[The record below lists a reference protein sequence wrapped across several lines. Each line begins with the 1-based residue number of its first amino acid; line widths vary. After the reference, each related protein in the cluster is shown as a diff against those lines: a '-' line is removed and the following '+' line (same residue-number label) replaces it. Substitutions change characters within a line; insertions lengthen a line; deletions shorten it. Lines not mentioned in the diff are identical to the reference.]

1 MDIPHILDNGK
12 DIAFY
17 CARLEGKTTLTAC
30 EELCPRHSSC
40 DTAGMAND
48 ELASYER
55 SEKTGYGLEELIRK
69 ANCKNYAEFVIFLYD
84 IGAFGRNRQRQ
95 GILTKRAWGL
105 CPCPFYK
112 ER

>member
-40 DTAGMAND
+40 DTVAMAKICVLVGMI
-48 ELASYER
+48 
-55 SEKTGYGLEELIRK
+55 GL
-69 ANCKNYAEFVIFLYD
+69 YMM
-84 IGAFGRNRQRQ
+84 
-95 GILTKRAWGL
+95 
-105 CPCPFYK
+105 
-112 ER
+112 

>member
-55 SEKTGYGLEELIRK
+55 SEKQVMGL
-69 ANCKNYAEFVIFLYD
+69 KNLSKK
-84 IGAFGRNRQRQ
+84 
-95 GILTKRAWGL
+95 LTARTMPNL
-105 CPCPFYK
+105 
-112 ER
+112 